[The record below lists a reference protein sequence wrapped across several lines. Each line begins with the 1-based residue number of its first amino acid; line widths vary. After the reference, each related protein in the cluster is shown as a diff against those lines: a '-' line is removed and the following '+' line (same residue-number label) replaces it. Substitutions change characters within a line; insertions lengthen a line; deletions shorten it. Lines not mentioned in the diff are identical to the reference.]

1 MRSATFLVFLLSV
14 DLPAVALAE
23 MMGSGQLFNQQQQPQ
38 YQQPQQYQ
46 EQQLQQQQYQ
56 QNQQQQLQQQQLQ
69 QQQQYQQQQYQQP
82 QPYQLYQP
90 QQQVPPSGSG
100 SQQGG
105 PCTVK
110 LSTDRSTI
118 HLMDPDG
125 TERKHVP
132 LGQDR
137 VQKVFNSPDGAWS
150 LAIYKIRGAQ
160 QYGFIALDLAKCEEQ
175 PPVDLPSIASS
186 ASFDQG
192 EVVLSLEKGE
202 RRFKLKNQTIQ

>member
-1 MRSATFLVFLLSV
+1 M
-14 DLPAVALAE
+14 
-23 MMGSGQLFNQQQQPQ
+23 
-38 YQQPQQYQ
+38 
-46 EQQLQQQQYQ
+46 QQQQYQ
-56 QNQQQQLQQQQLQ
+56 QQM
-69 QQQQYQQQQYQQP
+69 QQQQYQQQQMQPPYQQP
-82 QPYQLYQP
+82 PSSPQYQP
-90 QQQVPPSGSG
+90 PPQVLPAPGG
-100 SQQGG
+100 SQSGG
-105 PCTVK
+105 PCAVK

-137 VQKVFNSPDGAWS
+137 VQKVFTSPDGAWS
-150 LAIYKIRGAQ
+150 LAIYKIRGEP

-202 RRFKLKNQTIQ
+202 QRFKLKNQATR